1 MFTGIIEEVG
11 EIVAVTNSGD
21 FLRISIRAP
30 DVIAGIEA
38 GSSVSTDGVCI
49 TAHEVEGDTFT
60 ADLSR
65 ETLERTTLKHA
76 TAGTQVNLERSM
88 PVDGRFG
95 GHIVQGHVDG
105 VGRIRSFDRAG
116 DDWILKVEYDRS
128 DSLPLVWKG
137 SVAVDGISLTVSA
150 LEEQTFSIAIIPFTL
165 ENTNL
170 QHRKPGNEVN
180 VEFDV
185 LAKYVE
191 KLVGG
196 YLKHIEGA
204 K

>member
-11 EIVAVTNSGD
+11 KIVAVTESGD
-21 FLRISIRAP
+21 FRRIAIRAP

-49 TAHEVEGDTFT
+49 TAREVEGDTFT

-116 DDWILKVEYDRS
+116 DDWILQVEYDRS

-170 QHRKPGNEVN
+170 QHRKPGDEVN

>member
-11 EIVAVTNSGD
+11 KIVAVTESGD
-21 FLRISIRAP
+21 FRRIAIRAP

-49 TAHEVEGDTFT
+49 TAREVEGDTFT

-76 TAGTQVNLERSM
+76 TPGTQVNLERSM

-116 DDWILKVEYDRS
+116 DDWILQVEYDRS

-170 QHRKPGNEVN
+170 QHRKPGDEVN

>member
-11 EIVAVTNSGD
+11 EIVGVSDTGD
-21 FLRISIRAP
+21 FRRVVIRAP
-30 DVIAGIEA
+30 GVISDIEA
-38 GSSVSTDGVCI
+38 GSSVATDGVCI
-49 TAHEVEGDTFT
+49 TAREVKGDTFT

-88 PVDGRFG
+88 GVDGRFG

-105 VGRIRSFDRAG
+105 VGKIDSFDRAG
-116 DDWILKVEYDRS
+116 DDWILRIKYDS
-128 DSLPLVWKG
+128 IDSAPLVWKG
-137 SVAVDGISLTVSA
+137 SVAVNGISLTVA
-150 LEEQTFSIAIIPFTL
+150 TLEEQTFTIAIIPFTL

-170 QHRKPGNEVN
+170 QHRKPGDAVN

>member
-11 EIVAVTNSGD
+11 EIVAVTDTGD
-21 FLRISIRAP
+21 FRRVAIRAP
-30 DVIAGIEA
+30 GVISGIEA
-38 GSSVSTDGVCI
+38 GSSVATDGVCI
-49 TAHEVEGDTFT
+49 TAREVGADTFT

-76 TAGTQVNLERSM
+76 RAGTQVNVERSM
-88 PVDGRFG
+88 PADGRFG

-105 VGRIRSFDRAG
+105 VGRVLSFDRAG
-116 DDWILKVEYDRS
+116 DDWILQIKYNSGDYS
-128 DSLPLVWKG
+128 PLVWKG
-137 SVAVDGISLTVSA
+137 SVAVDGISLTVAA
-150 LEEQTFSIAIIPFTL
+150 LEEQTFAIAIIPFTL

-170 QHRKPGNEVN
+170 QHRKPGDEVN
-180 VEFDV
+180 VEIDI

>member
-1 MFTGIIEEVG
+1 MFTGIIEEMG
-11 EIVAVTNSGD
+11 EIVAVTDSGD
-21 FLRISIRAP
+21 FRRIAIRAP

-49 TAHEVEGDTFT
+49 TAREVEGDTFT

-116 DDWILKVEYDRS
+116 DDWILQVEYDRS

-150 LEEQTFSIAIIPFTL
+150 LYEQTFSIAIIPFTL

-170 QHRKPGNEVN
+170 QHRKPGDEVN

>member
-11 EIVAVTNSGD
+11 EIVAVTDTGD
-21 FLRISIRAP
+21 FRRVAIRAP
-30 DVIAGIEA
+30 GVISGIEA
-38 GSSVSTDGVCI
+38 GSSVATDGVCI
-49 TAHEVEGDTFT
+49 TAREVKGDTFT

-65 ETLERTTLKHA
+65 ETVERTTLQRA
-76 TAGTQVNLERSM
+76 TEGTHVNLERSM
-88 PVDGRFG
+88 RADGRFG

-105 VGRIRSFDRAG
+105 VGRIHSFNRAG
-116 DDWILKVEYDRS
+116 DDWILRIEYDSS
-128 DSLPLVWKG
+128 DSSPLVWKG

-150 LEEQTFSIAIIPFTL
+150 LEEQTFAIAIIPFTL
-165 ENTNL
+165 EHTNL
-170 QHRKPGNEVN
+170 QHRKPGDQVN

-191 KLVGG
+191 KLVAG